1 MDLIASSAVNF
12 PIISAS
18 LRLVVIWTGGSIL
31 CTKAGARLPRLTFT
45 TNFMFFKIS
54 PIRSEP
60 ETDGSRDKLLPIS
73 SLAATAVPFPV
84 ARAFLGDF

>member
-1 MDLIASSAVNF
+1 MDLMASFAVNF
-12 PIISAS
+12 PMSSAS

-31 CTKAGARLPRLTFT
+31 CTKAGARRPRLTFT

-60 ETDGSRDKLLPIS
+60 GTDGSREKLLPILS
-73 SLAATAVPFPV
+73 SAATALPLLC
-84 ARAFLGDF
+84 ALRAYI